1 MLIYWIEMF
10 NAYSSNMPFKEKKA
24 LLFRGPIDLGK
35 ICSFSKKP
43 NYFLN
48 GEGNED
54 KKSIFL

>member
-1 MLIYWIEMF
+1 MF
-10 NAYSSNMPFKEKKA
+10 NAYSSNMPFKKKKA

-48 GEGNED
+48 GVGNED
-54 KKSIFL
+54 KKSIHIFL